1 MNTQRPYIFLIKIT
15 FFALVISAIPLPEIF
30 LDISPFW
37 MLLFYTYWISY
48 LPAKSI
54 FSLALI
60 LGILLDILQGGIM
73 GQNALA
79 LILSS
84 AFIAKAKQSFF
95 VSNVSTQQVYVFV
108 ASVIYLA
115 SILIVHILT
124 QDFNFSY
131 YILIAPLSS
140 AIFWSLI
147 RLALINCKHQ

>member
-1 MNTQRPYIFLIKIT
+1 
-15 FFALVISAIPLPEIF
+15 
-30 LDISPFW
+30 
-37 MLLFYTYWISY
+37 
-48 LPAKSI
+48 
-54 FSLALI
+54 
-60 LGILLDILQGGIM
+60 M

>member
-1 MNTQRPYIFLIKIT
+1 MNTRRPYIFLIKIT
-15 FFALVISAIPLPEIF
+15 LFALVISAIPLPEIF

-37 MLLFYTYWISY
+37 MLLFYIYWISY
-48 LPAKSI
+48 LPVKNI
-54 FSLALI
+54 FFLALI
-60 LGILLDILQGGIM
+60 LGMLLDVLQGNII

-84 AFIAKAKQSFF
+84 AFIIKAKQSFF